1 MAPKKYISPFWY
13 AVSDYVFSAITWIVF
28 DSIRK
33 ALLPENIPPVSNW
46 LILSEVVMIPIG
58 WLLLYSFS
66 GSYNS
71 LYKKSRL
78 KEVITTFISSLIG
91 CTTLFFVILVN
102 DVYNYNYDYYYAAF
116 ASLLGLQFLLT
127 ITGRLAILTIVKRQI
142 EQRIVQF
149 RSIIVGKG
157 VQAAKTF
164 LHTKEQLAFEGY
176 HYKGYVSLLNEPPH
190 ADLDSLGNLNQLE
203 NIIDTYQIALVVLAL
218 DKNDELLVQS
228 IVNRL
233 GEKDVEVKIQ
243 ADDMDIISGS
253 VKISNVLGALLI
265 DLKTRPMPQ
274 WQQNL
279 KRLFDISLSLIAL
292 LVLSPLMLYVALK
305 VKLSSAGSIIFRQER
320 IGYRGAPFCMYKFR
334 SMYMDAEKNGPS
346 LSSDHDPRITPWGKI
361 MRKWRLD
368 ELPQLWNVLRGD
380 MSLVGP
386 RPERKFFI
394 DQITSQ
400 FPYYKYLLKVKP
412 GLTSWGMVQF
422 GYAENVQ
429 EMIQRSRFD
438 LLYLE
443 NISLLLDFKIML
455 HTLRIIFLGKGK

>member
-1 MAPKKYISPFWY
+1 MALKKNISPFWY
-13 AVSDYVFSAITWIVF
+13 AASDYVFSAITWAVF

-33 ALLPENIPPVSNW
+33 ALLPEDLPPVGNW
-46 LILSEVVMIPIG
+46 LILLEVLYIPIG
-58 WLLLYSFS
+58 WLMLYFLS
-66 GSYNS
+66 GNYQS

-78 KEVITTFISSLIG
+78 KEIITTFTSSLIG
-91 CTTLFFVILVN
+91 CTLLFFVLLVN
-102 DVYNYNYDYYYAAF
+102 DVYNYNYNYYYKAF
-116 ASLLGLQFLLT
+116 GSLLALQFFLT
-127 ITGRLAILTIVKRQI
+127 TMGRLVILTLVKQQIRQG
-142 EQRIVQF
+142 IVQF
-149 RSIIVGKG
+149 NSLLIGKG
-157 VQAAKTF
+157 EQISKAF
-164 LHTKEQLAFEGY
+164 RLTKEQLAFAGY
-176 HYKGYVSLLNEPPH
+176 HYRGYLTLNEEPPQE
-190 ADLDSLGNLNQLE
+190 DIDCLGTLNQLE
-203 NIIDTYQIALVVLAL
+203 QIIYYHQIDLVVLAFQ
-218 DKNDELLVQS
+218 KNNEALIQS

-233 GEKDVEVKIQ
+233 GEKDVAIKIQ
-243 ADDMDIISGS
+243 ADDMDILAGS
-253 VKISNVLGALLI
+253 VKTSNVLSPLLI
-265 DLKTRPMPQ
+265 DLKTGLMPQ
-274 WQQNL
+274 WQQNF
-279 KRLFDISLSLIAL
+279 KRLFDISLSIIAL
-292 LVLSPLMLYVALK
+292 ILLSPFMLYVALK
-305 VKLSSAGSIIFRQER
+305 VRRSSAGPIILRQER
-320 IGYRGAPFCMYKFR
+320 IGYKGIPFCMYKFR
-334 SMYMDAEKNGPS
+334 SMHVDAEKDGPA
-346 LSSDHDPRITPWGKI
+346 LSSDLDPRITPWGRI

-394 DQITSQ
+394 DQITLQ